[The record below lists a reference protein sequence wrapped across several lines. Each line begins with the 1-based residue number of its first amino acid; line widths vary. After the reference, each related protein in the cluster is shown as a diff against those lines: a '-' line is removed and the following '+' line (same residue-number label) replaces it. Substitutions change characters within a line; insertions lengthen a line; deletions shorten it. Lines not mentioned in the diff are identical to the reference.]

1 MITKIHLSP
10 NEDLKPVVISWSED
24 EEDFI
29 IESIPAGLSRW
40 DLVALVDEIKRITE
54 WEE

>member
-1 MITKIHLSP
+1 MITKIHLSL
-10 NEDLKPVVISWSED
+10 NDDLKPVVISWSEY

-29 IESIPAGLSRW
+29 IESIPDGLSRW
-40 DLVALVDEIKRITE
+40 DLISLVDEIKRITE